1 MTVQAVM
8 TNISEGV
15 SRAAAAAATAIVATA
30 QWLGRTVSVI
40 GQTVVQ
46 YAKNVVDFAAPYFA
60 SVKNFA
66 VQNPALM
73 FTAAGVAVGAV
84 GYALV
89 SNLFCQKEAT
99 ETVVV

>member
-15 SRAAAAAATAIVATA
+15 SRAASAAATTAIATV
-30 QWLGRTVSVI
+30 QWLGRTVSVW
-40 GQTVVQ
+40 GQTIVQ
-46 YAKNVVDFAAPYFA
+46 YAKNAADFAAPYFS

-73 FTAAGVAVGAV
+73 FSAAGVALGAA

-89 SNLFCQKEAT
+89 SNLFCQRAAPEA
-99 ETVVV
+99 V